1 LSFRKRATRFII
13 SSRDQVRIV
22 RQSFIL
28 RLLWGYYQPNLKLRS
43 HLHLMV
49 AGALAPVVLFA
60 VISAALLVQHERRTI
75 EREAIGRTRA
85 AMSAIDAALLGH
97 ITTLKALAASKNL
110 VTGNL
115 EAFHEE
121 SQRILRTQPEW
132 QNIDL
137 ATAAKEQLSDA
148 ILPYGKHAPF
158 GGGETAFDDA
168 VRTRRPVVGDIAG
181 GSAIRME
188 TVRVRVPVVFGGEVR
203 YVLSVPLKLESLAE
217 LLQAQKLPHDW
228 VIGLADRKS
237 EIIVRIPSVAPG
249 TPASESFRT
258 AVAESPEGWFRGSTL
273 EGKETYTPYVTSQL
287 SGWVLGIAIPAAT
300 VNRGA
305 WRTFALT
312 ATGVALALAMALG
325 LAWFIGR
332 RIEAPIASLAKA
344 THAIGRGERLAVPSD
359 APIDE
364 ITRLAHTLQRSV
376 DTMRERE
383 DRLRLALDAGRMGS
397 WEWDMRSNRLAWSPE
412 LEAIH
417 GLASAS
423 FTGTFD
429 AFLQEVHPDDREHV
443 RAEMT
448 AILEREEQH
457 LEYRI
462 VRPDGAIRW
471 VESRAKLVRDPPG
484 TPQRVAGVC
493 MDITTRKQVEEALKE
508 ASRAKDEFLAMLSH
522 ELRNPLAA
530 LSAAAHV
537 LKLAH
542 PHEAPAIKARA
553 VVERQTR
560 HMARL
565 VGDLLDIS
573 RLAMGKVALER
584 ERFNLAEAV
593 GNVVT
598 VWRTSGRLE
607 RHQVTVSNKSVWVD
621 ADRARLEQVLSNLL
635 DNAVKFT
642 PAGKQISVAVEQK
655 DDWAVLHVADEG
667 EGLAPESAERMF
679 DLFVQGERGLD
690 RAAGGLGVGLAL
702 VKRLTELHGGTV
714 SASSAGRGHG
724 ATFTVRL
731 PAVLA
736 PAARAVQP
744 ESGPVLAPRRVLIVE
759 DNDDARLMLHEAL
772 AFSGHE
778 VQEARDG
785 ASGLALAAQSMPDIA
800 LIDIGLPDVDGYEV
814 ARRLRASPGGRRM
827 GLIAITGY
835 GQAED
840 QRRAYEAGFDA
851 HLTKPVAPERLK
863 QVMAGLQ

>member
-1 LSFRKRATRFII
+1 M
-13 SSRDQVRIV
+13 
-22 RQSFIL
+22 
-28 RLLWGYYQPNLKLRS
+28 KLRS

-60 VISAALLVQHERRTI
+60 VISAGLLVQHERRTI

-85 AMSAIDAALLGH
+85 AMSAVDAALLGH

-115 EAFHEE
+115 QAFHEE
-121 SQRILRTQPEW
+121 SQRVMRSQPEW
-132 QNIDL
+132 QNIGL
-137 ATAAKEQLSDA
+137 ATPAKEQLSDA

-158 GGGETAFDDA
+158 GHDDAAFDEA
-168 VRTRRPVVGDIAG
+168 VRTRQPIIGDVAG
-181 GSAIRME
+181 ESAIRME
-188 TVRVRVPVVFGGEVR
+188 TVRVRVPMVLGGEVR
-203 YVLSVPLKLESLAE
+203 YVLSAPLKLESLAE
-217 LLQAQKLPHDW
+217 ILQAQKLPHDW
-228 VIGLADRKS
+228 VIALADRHRR
-237 EIIVRIPSVAPG
+237 IIVRIPSVAPG
-249 TPASESFRT
+249 TPASESFSEAIAR
-258 AVAESPEGWFRGSTL
+258 APEGWFRGSTL

-287 SGWVLGIAIPAAT
+287 SGWVLGIAIPATT

-312 ATGVALALAMALG
+312 ATGVALALGMALG

-344 THAIGRGERLAVPSD
+344 THAIGRGERLAVPSE

-364 ITRLAHTLQRSV
+364 ITRLAQTLQKSV
-376 DTMRERE
+376 DAMRERE

-397 WEWDMRSNRLAWSPE
+397 WEWDVHTNRLAWSPE

-417 GLASAS
+417 GLAQHS
-423 FTGTFD
+423 FAGTFE
-429 AFLQEVHPDDREHV
+429 ALLKEVHPEDRERV
-443 RAEMT
+443 RAEST
-448 AILEREEQH
+448 AILERGEQH

-471 VESRAKLVRDPPG
+471 VESRAKLVRDSPG
-484 TPQRVAGVC
+484 TPQRVVGVC
-493 MDITTRKQVEEALKE
+493 MDITGRKQVEEALKE
-508 ASRAKDEFLAMLSH
+508 TSRAKDEFLAMLSH

-542 PHEAPAIKARA
+542 PNEAPAMKARA

-593 GNVVT
+593 RNVVT
-598 VWRTSGRLE
+598 VWRSSGRLE
-607 RHQVTVSNKSVWVD
+607 RHHVTTSIRSAWVD
-621 ADRARLEQVLSNLL
+621 ADRARIEQVLSNLL

-642 PAGKQISVAVEQK
+642 PAGKRIHVAVEQLG
-655 DDWAVLHVADEG
+655 DWAVLSIEDEG
-667 EGLAPESAERMF
+667 EGLLPGSAERMF

-702 VKRLTELHGGTV
+702 VKRLTEMHGGTV

-724 ATFTVRL
+724 AAFTVKL
-731 PAVLA
+731 PTVLA
-736 PAARAVQP
+736 PAARALEP
-744 ESGPVLAPRRVLIVE
+744 ESDPVLAPRRVLIVE

-772 AFSGHE
+772 AFSGHR

-785 ASGLALAAQSMPDIA
+785 ATGLALAAQSTPDIA

-814 ARRLRASPGGRRM
+814 ARLLRASPGGRRM
-827 GLIAITGY
+827 ILIAITGY
-835 GQAED
+835 GQTED

>member
-1 LSFRKRATRFII
+1 
-13 SSRDQVRIV
+13 
-22 RQSFIL
+22 
-28 RLLWGYYQPNLKLRS
+28 
-43 HLHLMV
+43 
-49 AGALAPVVLFA
+49 LAPVVLFA
-60 VISAALLVQHERRTI
+60 VVSAALLVQHERRTI

-97 ITTLKALAASKNL
+97 ITTLKALVASKNL

-132 QNIDL
+132 QNIGL
-137 ATAAKEQLSDA
+137 ATAAKKQLSDA

-158 GGGETAFDDA
+158 GGDEVAFDEA
-168 VRTRRPVVGDIAG
+168 VRTRRPVIGDVTG
-181 GSAIRME
+181 DSAIRME
-188 TVRVRVPVVFGGEVR
+188 TVRVRVPMVLGGEVR

-228 VIGLADRKS
+228 VIGLADRKL

-332 RIEAPIASLAKA
+332 RIDAPIASLAKA
-344 THAIGRGERLAVPSD
+344 THAIGRGERIAVPSE

-364 ITRLAHTLQRSV
+364 ITRLAHTLQKSV
-376 DTMRERE
+376 DAMRERE

-397 WEWDMRSNRLAWSPE
+397 WEWDVRTNRLAWSPE

-417 GLASAS
+417 GLPSTTFA
-423 FTGTFD
+423 GTFD
-429 AFLQEVHPDDREHV
+429 ALLQVVHPDDRERV
-443 RAEMT
+443 RAEMA

-462 VRPDGAIRW
+462 VRPDGATRW
-471 VESRAKLVRDPPG
+471 VESRAKLVRDPPD
-484 TPQRVAGVC
+484 TQRVVGVC
-493 MDITTRKQVEEALKE
+493 MDITERKRVEEAQKE

-542 PHEAPAIKARA
+542 PNEAPAIKARA

-607 RHQVTVSNKSVWVD
+607 RHQVTASIKSAWVD

-642 PAGKQISVAVEQK
+642 PAGKQISVAVEQQ